1 MFQFLHKLTKL
12 PKQPNASSRRAQL
25 RCEAMEER
33 AAPSAG
39 SLDTSFGDGGKVL
52 LYDNVNSLVGGM
64 DNRAASL
71 QSDGSTY
78 VVGSTA
84 TMSDGAQ
91 MAVQHFTSAGT
102 LDTSFGINGQ
112 TIVTFSGGVSRAYAA
127 AVQADGKILLV
138 GSFTESGTSTTPQKT
153 MFALARLNVNG
164 SLDTSFGDNGLV
176 IDDFGDNIDAA
187 AQDVKLTSDGHIVV
201 AGTAANELILGPA
214 ANDLFVQARYNSDGS
229 LDTSFG
235 NQGHASFT
243 TANAVDSA
251 KIQLAADNSILLVG
265 QTHGLD
271 NGDTLLVKFNQNGA
285 LATGFGSNGVVHV
298 GAWGAGIALQV
309 DGKILVA
316 SSTAH
321 AIVGWNGPSDFLL
334 TRYNADG
341 TIDTGFGANGI
352 VVTHFATG
360 DSQAFAV
367 AVQPNG
373 DILVGGTATNN
384 ALPAGPGT
392 DFAVVRYHDDGS
404 LDTSFGAGGFL
415 QIDYTN
421 RDDALRQLMV
431 DANGMIMA
439 AGSSTQLNT
448 PDALAVTRF
457 DGVGTTRRHLIAVGT
472 DAPFVP
478 EVRAYDAVTGQLVFD
493 EMVYNIRFSGGVRVA
508 TADVNGDGVDDIIT
522 AAGTG
527 GGPHVKV
534 FDGAT
539 GKLLMEFMAYD
550 PQFTGGVYIAAAD
563 VNGDGKADII
573 TGAGPGGG
581 PHVEVFDG
589 TTGALLQSYF
599 AYDPSFTGG
608 VRVAAG
614 DLNGDGK
621 ADIITSAGP
630 GGGPQIQVF
639 DGVTAQIIQSF
650 FAYDPTFTGGVYVA
664 AGDVNGDGKVDII
677 TGAGEGGGPNV
688 KVFDGS
694 TFNLLTTYF
703 AFDPHYTGGVRV
715 GAVDRT
721 GDGKVD
727 IVLAGGRVGLS
738 LVRTYSPTTFELVDQ
753 FYAFNPNYMGG
764 TYVS

>member
-1 MFQFLHKLTKL
+1 
-12 PKQPNASSRRAQL
+12 
-25 RCEAMEER
+25 MEER

-39 SLDTSFGDGGKVL
+39 GLDTSFGDGGKVL

-71 QSDGSTY
+71 QSDGSMF
-78 VVGSTA
+78 VVGSITSV
-84 TMSDGAQ
+84 SDGMQ
-91 MAVQHFTSAGT
+91 MAVQHYTSAGA
-102 LDTSFGINGQ
+102 LDTNFGTGGQ
-112 TIVTFSGGVSRAYAA
+112 TIVTFSGGVSRAYSA
-127 AVQADGKILLV
+127 AVQADGKIVLV
-138 GSFTESGTSTTPQKT
+138 GTFTEAATNTTPQKT
-153 MFALARLNVNG
+153 VFALARLNANG
-164 SLDTSFGDNGLV
+164 SLDATFGNNGLV
-176 IDDFGDNIDAA
+176 IDDFGGNIDAT

-201 AGTAANELILGPA
+201 AGTAANELIQGPA
-214 ANDLFVQARYNSDGS
+214 ANNLFVLARYNSDGS

-235 NQGHASFT
+235 NQGHAGYT
-243 TANAVDSA
+243 AANAVESA
-251 KIQLAADNSILLVG
+251 KILLAPDNSILLVG

-271 NGDTLLVKFNQNGA
+271 NGDTLLLKFNQNGT
-285 LATGFGSNGVVHV
+285 LATGFGSNGIVHA
-298 GAWGAGIALQV
+298 GAWGAGIALQA

-334 TRYNADG
+334 TRYNSDG
-341 TIDTGFGANGI
+341 TIDSGFGANGI

-367 AVQPNG
+367 TLQPNG

-384 ALPAGPGT
+384 ALPAGPGA
-392 DFAVVRYHDDGS
+392 DFGIVRYHDDGS
-404 LDTSFGAGGFL
+404 LDTSFGAGGFV

-421 RDDALRQLMV
+421 RDDALQQLMV
-431 DANGMIMA
+431 DANGMVMA
-439 AGSSTQLNT
+439 AGSSMQLNT
-448 PDALAVTRF
+448 ADALAVTRI
-457 DGVGTTRRHLIAVGT
+457 DGVGAPRRHLIAVGT

-478 EVRAYDAVTGQLVFD
+478 EVRAYDAATGQLVFD
-493 EMVYNIRFSGGVRVA
+493 QMVYNMNFTGGVRVA

-550 PQFTGGVYIAAAD
+550 PHFTGGVYIAAAD

-573 TGAGPGGG
+573 TGAGAGGG

-589 TTGALLQSYF
+589 ATGAPLQSYF
-599 AYDPSFTGG
+599 AYDPAFTGG

-621 ADIITSAGP
+621 ADIITAAGP

-639 DGVTAQIIQSF
+639 DGVTGQSIQSF
-650 FAYDPTFTGGVYVA
+650 FAYDPAFTGGVYVA

-688 KVFDGS
+688 KVFDGG

-703 AFDPHYTGGVRV
+703 AFDSSYTGGVRV

-727 IVLAGGRVGLS
+727 IVLAGGHAGLS
-738 LVRTYSPTTFELVDQ
+738 LVRTYSPTTFDLVNQ
-753 FYAFNPNYMGG
+753 FYAFSPNYMGG